1 MLPSHSQPSVD
12 PGGGGFQVGAP
23 GVLPESSENH
33 LSDPAATQTGP
44 GNRGQAWSQKR
55 RGEGLPSRLRKLDF
69 IGVAATRPG
78 WTTHHTLPNN
88 PRQPDPWRARSPG
101 FSLCPTSAGPA
112 SGECLLAAWLGEG
125 LLIHFRLGERF
136 QIFPVFFFFL
146 PGKWGGSERGRPPLP
161 RLPPSVPVKLC

>member
-23 GVLPESSENH
+23 GALPESSENH

-55 RGEGLPSRLRKLDF
+55 QGEGLPSRLRKLDF

-78 WTTHHTLPNN
+78 WTTRHTLPNN
-88 PRQPDPWRARSPG
+88 PDSQTPG
-101 FSLCPTSAGPA
+101 GLGPLVLASDRPLLGPLQESACSL
-112 SGECLLAAWLGEG
+112 LGW
-125 LLIHFRLGERF
+125 
-136 QIFPVFFFFL
+136 
-146 PGKWGGSERGRPPLP
+146 GKG
-161 RLPPSVPVKLC
+161 C